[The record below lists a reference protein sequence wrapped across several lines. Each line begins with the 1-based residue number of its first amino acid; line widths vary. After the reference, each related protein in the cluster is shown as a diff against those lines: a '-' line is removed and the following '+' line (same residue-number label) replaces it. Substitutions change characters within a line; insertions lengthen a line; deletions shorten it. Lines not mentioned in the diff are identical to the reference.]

1 MLIFATA
8 KLVYKTIQ
16 MNAPSSPRPQRYNTF
31 ADFYPYYLSEH
42 CNRICTRI
50 HVIGTGLAIT
60 LLAVAFALHHWWL
73 AILALLCGYGFA
85 WIGHFFFEKNR
96 PATFTYPLWSLLGDF
111 RLFWETLIARRQ
123 F

>member
-1 MLIFATA
+1 
-8 KLVYKTIQ
+8 
-16 MNAPSSPRPQRYNTF
+16 MNPPSSPHPQRYRSF
-31 ADFYPYYLSEH
+31 AEFYPYYLSEH
-42 CNRICTRI
+42 SNRICARI

-60 LLAVAFALHHWWL
+60 QLAAAFALHRWWL
-73 AILALLCGYGFA
+73 VIPALLCGYGFA

-111 RLFWETLIARRQ
+111 RLFWETLTARRQ